1 VPGKTPLRRSI
12 VIGAITL
19 LLASLFAL
27 WLTGSGDDSRD
38 SLQVRGGAASLQNW
52 DPEQSPAVK
61 LDGEWEFYWN
71 RLLTPEDFRTQGE
84 ALTGSAAYMT
94 IPSSWNGQVVNGD
107 KLPVYGSATY
117 RMVLTDLPSSG
128 VYALKKTNIRFSS
141 RIYVNG
147 EELLADGL
155 PGSGDQAYEPGNR
168 PQLNAFYS
176 DGGEVEIVVQAANYD
191 YVNSGV
197 VVPLLFGKQEALNG
211 LQQKTMAR
219 EFVILSILGTLAL
232 IYVICFIAAAMYNR
246 KDYSLLMLAL
256 LCAVAGIYH
265 SLMGE
270 RSLMLL
276 IPDVSFV
283 TLYKIKD
290 VASVLTCMAIALSF
304 YQLQRSIISFRLMLA
319 VTLVLGAFAIVIV
332 FLPISAYTPIQY
344 YIVIMYQLL
353 LAWLFARAAYLYIR
367 GGEGHRWKSFLLCIA
382 ILPINFYS
390 IDTILFALSVSSS
403 LQFSQF
409 CIVAFNLAMLLL
421 IVLRFFEAYH
431 TINEMKDQLLRLDK
445 IKDDFL
451 SNTSHELRTP
461 LNAIVNIS
469 ETLLKGVNGP
479 VNGEQAQNLSLVVGS
494 GRRLTHLVNELLD
507 YSKLKHGDMK
517 LHKSRLLLKAYVESV
532 MRIHLFLLEGKNVTL
547 VNRVSD
553 DLPLVHADGIR
564 LTQILHNLIGNAI
577 KFCDR
582 GVVEVSAAVAG
593 EWVDIRVKD
602 TGIGIEPHMQERIF
616 MDYEQGE
623 HAEGAQYAGTGLG
636 LSITKRLV
644 ELHGGRIGVRSTP
657 GQGAT
662 FSFTLPVAP
671 GKSAKT
677 GAEPP
682 HHANETLFPGADL
695 AHQEYPL
702 RVEGEQPESILIV
715 DDNALNL
722 QSMIN
727 LFKLEKQTIVA
738 VNRGEL
744 ALEAV
749 LSRQEFLL
757 VILDITMPDLSGFE
771 VLRRI
776 RERFSPFELPVL
788 MLTARSRSED
798 IRLAMELGANDFVAK
813 PFESEELMA
822 RVRSLSKLKSSVKLA
837 RDAEIAFLRSQ
848 IKPHF
853 LYNALTAIAEL
864 CVTDSR
870 QAEEVTLQLSRYL
883 RSSFDFKHLD
893 ALTTLSNEL
902 ELVRSYVAIEQ
913 ARFGARLQV
922 EYEVD
927 ADPNL
932 LIPPLIVQPL
942 VENAIRHGVMSNSR
956 GGKVSLLVK
965 GGLGN
970 GIVLCIEDN
979 GRGMS
984 PQKLDSVLHPD
995 SAAKGIGLWNISQRL
1010 RLLYGTEMRI
1020 ESKEG
1025 RGTRIEIALPGE
1037 NAMAKGG

>member
-1 VPGKTPLRRSI
+1 LPGKTPLSRAAAI
-12 VIGAITL
+12 GVISLALVSL
-19 LLASLFAL
+19 LFLSLMGNGGGSEASPH
-27 WLTGSGDDSRD
+27 
-38 SLQVRGGAASLQNW
+38 VRGGTMSLKNW
-52 DPEQSPAVK
+52 SPDQGSVK

-71 RLLTPEDFRTQGE
+71 QLLSPEDFRKQGE
-84 ALTGSAAYMT
+84 ALTGSAVYMSV
-94 IPSSWNGQVVNGD
+94 PSSWNGQVVNGI
-107 KLPVYGSATY
+107 KLPAYGEATY
-117 RMVLTDLPSSG
+117 RMVLTDLQTPGIYS
-128 VYALKKTNIRFSS
+128 LKKSNIRFSS

-147 EELLADGL
+147 EELLTDGL
-155 PGSGDQAYEPGNR
+155 PDGGDSAYEPGNR
-168 PQLNAFYS
+168 PKLNNFYS
-176 DGGEVEIVVQAANYD
+176 EGGDVEIVVQAANYD
-191 YVNSGV
+191 YINSGF
-197 VVPLLFGKQEALNG
+197 VVPLQFGKDETLISIQRN
-211 LQQKTMAR
+211 TIAR
-219 EFVILSILGTLAL
+219 EIAIMAILGTLAL
-232 IYVICFIAAAMYNR
+232 IYVICFIAAAMYSR

-256 LCAVAGIYH
+256 LCASAGIYH

-270 RSLMLL
+270 RSLLLL
-276 IPDVSFV
+276 IPDVSFAM
-283 TLYKIKD
+283 LYKIKD
-290 VASVLTCMAIALSF
+290 VASVLTCMSVALAF
-304 YQLQRSIISFRLMLA
+304 YHLQKSIISFRLTLA
-319 VTLVLGAFAIVIV
+319 VTLVLGTFAILIV

-353 LAWLFARAAYLYIR
+353 LIWLFIRASYLYIR
-367 GGEGHRWKSFLLCIA
+367 QKEGQRWKYFLLCMA
-382 ILPINFYS
+382 ILPMNLYS

-409 CIVAFNLAMLLL
+409 CIIAFNLAMLLL

-469 ETLLKGVNGP
+469 ETLLKGVSGS

-507 YSKLKHGDMK
+507 YSKLKHGDLK
-517 LHKSRLLLKAYVESV
+517 LNKSRLILNAYVESV
-532 MRIHLFLLEGKNVTL
+532 MRIHQFLLEGRSTTL
-547 VNRVSD
+547 VNRVPD

-564 LTQILHNLIGNAI
+564 LTQILHNLIGNAV

-582 GVVEVSAAVAG
+582 GTVEVNAAVAG
-593 EWVDIRVKD
+593 EWVEIRVSD
-602 TGIGIEPHMQERIF
+602 TGIGIEPHMLERIF
-616 MDYEQGE
+616 LDYEQGE
-623 HAEGAQYAGTGLG
+623 HAGAPQYAGTGLG

-657 GQGAT
+657 GHGAT
-662 FSFTLPVAP
+662 FTFTLPVAP
-671 GKSAKT
+671 GKLTKS
-677 GAEPP
+677 GAELPADKSP
-682 HHANETLFPGADL
+682 FSGGDL

-702 RVEGEQPESILIV
+702 HIEGESKESILIV

-727 LFKLEKQTIVA
+727 LFKLENQTAVA
-738 VNRGEL
+738 VNRGEM
-744 ALEAV
+744 ALRTV
-749 LSRQEFLL
+749 FSRQEFYL
-757 VILDITMPDLSGFE
+757 VVLDIAMPDLSGFE

-853 LYNALTAIAEL
+853 LYNALTAVAEL
-864 CVTDSR
+864 CMTNPR

-893 ALTTLSNEL
+893 TMTTLNDEL
-902 ELVRSYVAIEQ
+902 ALVRAYVGIEQ
-913 ARFGARLQV
+913 ARFGARLRV

-932 LIPPLIVQPL
+932 LIPPLMIQPL
-942 VENAIRHGVMSNSR
+942 VENAIRHGVMSNSK
-956 GGKVSLLVK
+956 GGVVSLFVK
-965 GGLGN
+965 GSVGN
-970 GIVLCIEDN
+970 GVTLRIEDN
-979 GRGMS
+979 GCGMS
-984 PQKLDSVLHPD
+984 PQKLHHVLNPN
-995 SAAKGIGLWNISQRL
+995 SAAKGIGLWNIGQRL
-1010 RLLYGTEMRI
+1010 RLLYGTDMRI
-1020 ESKEG
+1020 ESREG
-1025 RGTRIEIALPGE
+1025 AGTRIEIVLPGE
-1037 NAMAKGG
+1037 NAIAKGS

>member
-1 VPGKTPLRRSI
+1 MPGKTPLSRATA
-12 VIGAITL
+12 IGIISLALVSL
-19 LLASLFAL
+19 LFLSLLGNKGDPQASP
-27 WLTGSGDDSRD
+27 
-38 SLQVRGGAASLQNW
+38 QVRGGTMSLKNW
-52 DPEQSPAVK
+52 SPDQGSAVK

-71 RLLTPEDFRTQGE
+71 RLLSPEDFRKQGKE
-84 ALTGSAAYMT
+84 LTDSAAYMAV
-94 IPSSWNGQVVNGD
+94 PSSWNGQAVNGV
-107 KLPVYGSATY
+107 KLPVYGEATY
-117 RMVLTDLPSSG
+117 RMVLTDLAAPG
-128 VYALKKTNIRFSS
+128 IYALKKSNIRFSS

-155 PGSGDQAYEPGNR
+155 PDGGDSAYEPGNR
-168 PQLNAFYS
+168 PKLNSFYS
-176 DGGEVEIVVQAANYD
+176 DGGDVEIVVQAANYD
-191 YVNSGV
+191 YVNSGF
-197 VVPLLFGKQEALNG
+197 VVPLLFGKDEALTS
-211 LQQKTMAR
+211 LQQRTMAR
-219 EFVILSILGTLAL
+219 EFVILAILGTLAL
-232 IYVICFIAAAMYNR
+232 IYVICFIAAAMYTR

-256 LCAVAGIYH
+256 LCASAGIYH

-270 RSLMLL
+270 RSLLLL

-290 VASVLTCMAIALSF
+290 VASVLTCMSAALAF
-304 YQLQRSIISFRLMLA
+304 YQLQRSIISFRLTLG
-319 VTLVLGAFAIVIV
+319 VTLVLGTFAILIV
-332 FLPISAYTPIQY
+332 FLPINAYTPIQY
-344 YIVIMYQLL
+344 YVVILYQLL
-353 LAWLFARAAYLYIR
+353 LIWLFIRASYLYVR
-367 GGEGHRWKSFLLCIA
+367 NEDSRRWKSFLLCMA
-382 ILPINFYS
+382 ILPINLYS
-390 IDTILFALSVSSS
+390 IDTILFALSFSSTM
-403 LQFSQF
+403 QFGQF
-409 CIVAFNLAMLLL
+409 CIIAFNLVMLLL
-421 IVLRFFEAYH
+421 VVLRFFEAYH

-469 ETLLKGVNGP
+469 ETLLKGVSGP

-507 YSKLKHGDMK
+507 YSKLKHGDLK
-517 LHKSRLLLKAYVESV
+517 LNKNRLILKAYVESV
-532 MRIHLFLLEGKNVTL
+532 MRIHLFLLEGRSTTL
-547 VNRVSD
+547 VNRVPD

-564 LTQILHNLIGNAI
+564 LTQILHNLIGNAV

-582 GVVEVSAAVAG
+582 GTVEISASVAG
-593 EWVDIRVKD
+593 DWIEVRVSD

-616 MDYEQGE
+616 LDYEQGE
-623 HAEGAQYAGTGLG
+623 HASAPQYAGTGLG

-644 ELHGGRIGVRSTP
+644 ELHGGRIGVRSIP

-662 FSFTLPVAP
+662 FAFTLPVAP
-671 GKSAKT
+671 GKSAKSR
-677 GAEPP
+677 AEQQAADKPP
-682 HHANETLFPGADL
+682 FSGGDL
-695 AHQEYPL
+695 ARQEYPL
-702 RVEGEQPESILIV
+702 RIEGERKESILIV

-727 LFKLEKQTIVA
+727 LFKLENQTAVA
-738 VNRGEL
+738 VNRGES

-749 LSRQEFLL
+749 FSRQEFYL
-757 VILDITMPDLSGFE
+757 VVLDIAMPDLSGFE

-822 RVRSLSKLKSSVKLA
+822 RVGSLSKLKSSVKLA

-864 CVTDSR
+864 CMTNPR

-893 ALTTLSNEL
+893 AMTTLSDEL
-902 ELVRSYVAIEQ
+902 ALVRAYVGIEQ
-913 ARFGARLQV
+913 ARFGARLRV

-942 VENAIRHGVMSNSR
+942 VENAIRHGVMSNSK
-956 GGKVSLLVK
+956 GGIVRLLVK
-965 GGLGN
+965 GGFGN
-970 GIVLCIEDN
+970 GVALRIEDN
-979 GRGMS
+979 GCGMN
-984 PQKLDSVLHPD
+984 PQKLHRVLNPD

-1010 RLLYGTEMRI
+1010 RLLYGTDMRI
-1020 ESKEG
+1020 ESREG
-1025 RGTRIEIALPGE
+1025 EGTRIEIDLPGE
-1037 NAMAKGG
+1037 NAIAKGS